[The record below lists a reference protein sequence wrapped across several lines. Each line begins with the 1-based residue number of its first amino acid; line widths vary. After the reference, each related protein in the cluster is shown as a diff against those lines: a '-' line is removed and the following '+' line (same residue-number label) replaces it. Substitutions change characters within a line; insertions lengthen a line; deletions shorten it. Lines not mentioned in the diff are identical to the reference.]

1 MKIVKHD
8 FVENYLSFS
17 EDERQ
22 DVLLQEVSKAIM
34 MFPNAI
40 KDILTNEKITPKTNK
55 PNDLLDAIV
64 SNSSNYSLMTKLAK
78 ISMVTNMELQKNKGV
93 DKDISYRKLMNDK
106 SEFLK
111 ANEDILKD
119 SVIKFKN
126 MLHQKGY
133 QKKLAQSVNEYLNM
147 DGQNSNQVNMNT
159 NQTNGTTSKEKVGF
173 TPTTLLVL
181 GITIF
186 VAIALAKNDK

>member
-119 SVIKFKN
+119 SVFKFKN

-147 DGQNSNQVNMNT
+147 DGQNSNQVDMNT

-173 TPTTLLVL
+173 TPTTLLAL

-186 VAIALAKNDK
+186 IAIALAKNDK

>member
-1 MKIVKHD
+1 
-8 FVENYLSFS
+8 
-17 EDERQ
+17 
-22 DVLLQEVSKAIM
+22 
-34 MFPNAI
+34 
-40 KDILTNEKITPKTNK
+40 
-55 PNDLLDAIV
+55 
-64 SNSSNYSLMTKLAK
+64 MTKLAK

-119 SVIKFKN
+119 SVFKFKN

-173 TPTTLLVL
+173 TPTTLLAL

-186 VAIALAKNDK
+186 IAIALAKNDK

>member
-119 SVIKFKN
+119 SVFKFKN

-173 TPTTLLVL
+173 TPTTLLAL

-186 VAIALAKNDK
+186 IAIALAKNDK